1 MQTSRRPDPT
11 ATTATRV
18 TNAGW
23 CRPPKTQWG
32 DRDAIMGRRAAP
44 SRPKVVTGPSGHA
57 ERSTQ
62 RALLAEERRSNWA
75 FVSGSR
81 GARCSRSIGGAK
93 RVIRAADRVGWER
106 WNVDRRPGAYHR
118 LLL

>member
-18 TNAGW
+18 TNGGW

-32 DRDAIMGRRAAP
+32 DRDAIMGRSAAP

-57 ERSTQ
+57 ERCPKRGS
-62 RALLAEERRSNWA
+62 LVEERGLDEG
-75 FVSGSR
+75 FVSGSEE
-81 GARCSRSIGGAK
+81 ARDSRSIRVAK
-93 RVIRAADRVGWER
+93 REQRDADRVSWER